1 MTDPGTDPLP
11 VTGAWRAGDPPG
23 RRQWFT
29 GPGALALEAGGT
41 LPGYTLA
48 YETWGTLAPDASN
61 AVLIEHALTGDSHV
75 AGPAGPGHPSPG
87 WWDGLIGPGKAFDT
101 DALFVVAANVLG
113 GCQGST
119 GPASPDPDGR
129 PWGSRFP
136 VVTARDQVHVEA
148 ALADALGIER
158 WAAVAGGSMGGM
170 RTLEWAISHPERVAS
185 ALVVASTARAS
196 AEQIAWAAPQLHAIR
211 ADPGWHGGDYYAA
224 APGAGPHRGLGVAR
238 RIAHVTY
245 RSEAELARRFG
256 SRPQDAEDPLRGGR
270 FAVES
275 YLDHHADK
283 LARRFDA
290 GSYVVL
296 TESMNTHDV
305 GRDRGGVA
313 AALGRITARVAVAG
327 VDSDRLYPP
336 YQADEIA
343 AGTGGTAAV
352 VTSPYGHDS
361 FLLETGQLAAV
372 AKSLLG

>member
-1 MTDPGTDPLP
+1 MTDPVPA
-11 VTGAWRAGDPPG
+11 TGAWRAGDPPG
-23 RRQWFT
+23 RRKWFT
-29 GPGALALEAGGT
+29 VPGALALEAGGV

-87 WWDGLIGPGKAFDT
+87 WWDELVGPGKAFDT
-101 DALFVVAANVLG
+101 DEVFVVAANVLG

-136 VVTARDQVHVEA
+136 AVTVRDQVHAEA

-170 RTLEWAISHPERVAS
+170 RALEWAVSLPDRVIS
-185 ALVVASTARAS
+185 ALVVASTAQAS
-196 AEQIAWAAPQLHAIR
+196 ADQIAWASPQLHAIR
-211 ADPGWHGGDYYAA
+211 TDPGWRGGDYYSA
-224 APGAGPHRGLGVAR
+224 APGEGPHSGLGIAR
-238 RIAHVTY
+238 RIAHTTY
-245 RSEAELARRFG
+245 RSEAELAVRFG
-256 SRPQDAEDPLRGGR
+256 SSPQEAEDPLRGGR

-290 GSYVVL
+290 GSYVRL

-305 GRDRGGVA
+305 GRGRGGVA
-313 AALGRITARVAVAG
+313 AALGRITARVVAAG
-327 VDSDRLYPP
+327 VHSDRLYPP
-336 YQADEIA
+336 YQTERIA
-343 AGTGGTAAV
+343 AGTGTTAAV
-352 VTSPYGHDS
+352 LDSPHGHDS
-361 FLLETGQLAAV
+361 FLLETAQLAALV
-372 AKSLLG
+372 KSLLG